1 MYKRQLSEQAEVYAD
16 YRTTGLSLKG
26 HPIGFHRE
34 ALSQLRVLRASDLAT
49 AENERVIKVAGI
61 VLIRQRP
68 ATAKGITFV
77 TLEDETGVANLIVRP
92 EVWNR
97 FYTICKTTAAWIAT
111 GKLER
116 HSGVINI
123 LTFRIDD
130 LTLRIGELKTKSRD
144 FR

>member
-1 MYKRQLSEQAEVYAD
+1 LPKLSEQAEVYAD

-34 ALSQLRVLRASDLAT
+34 ALSQLRVLRACELAT

-130 LTLRIGELKTKSRD
+130 LTLRIGELKTKSCD